1 MFKLNLKTWINFSFF
16 VTLLFSFTSMA
27 LPQEGKIGFIDSMK
41 LRTDY
46 KEFADAQAKFDQE
59 VAKWQVEAD
68 SLKQELDSLQAD
80 LDKQKLLLS
89 EEKRKEKESIIEQKK
104 KGYTSYINK
113 IFGPNGQMEKMNAEL
128 TKPILDKINIALE
141 KIALENNYIMI
152 FDAVNGNIAWAKK
165 GLDLTERVLEE
176 LNKMQ

>member
-1 MFKLNLKTWINFSFF
+1 MFNLNFKNWVAFLLSAIFF
-16 VTLLFSFTSMA
+16 VFFTGMAFS
-27 LPQEGKIGFIDSMK
+27 QEGKIGFIDSMK

-68 SLKQELDSLQAD
+68 SLKFELDSLQTD
-80 LDKQKLLLS
+80 FDRQKLLLS

-104 KGYTSYINK
+104 KGYDNYINN

-128 TKPILDKINIALE
+128 TKPILDKINVALE

-165 GLDLTERVLEE
+165 GLDLTDRVLEE

>member
-1 MFKLNLKTWINFSFF
+1 MFKLNSKNRGYFF
-16 VTLLFSFTSMA
+16 FFLTFLVFFATPAF
-27 LPQEGKIGFIDSMK
+27 PQEGKIGYIDSMK

-59 VAKWQVEAD
+59 VVKWQSEAD

-80 LDKQKLLLS
+80 FDKQSLLLS
-89 EEKRKEKESIIEQKK
+89 EEKRKEKERLIQQKK
-104 KGYTSYINK
+104 KGYASYINQF
-113 IFGPNGQMEKMNAEL
+113 FGPGGKMEKLNAEL

-152 FDAVNGNIAWAKK
+152 FDSVNGNVAWAKK

>member
-1 MFKLNLKTWINFSFF
+1 MFKINSKCGIYFFFILFIVLFIPSAVFS
-16 VTLLFSFTSMA
+16 
-27 LPQEGKIGFIDSMK
+27 QEGKIGYIDSMK

-59 VAKWQVEAD
+59 VAKWQSEAD
-68 SLKQELDSLQAD
+68 SLKQELDSLEAEFN
-80 LDKQKLLLS
+80 KQSLLLS
-89 EEKRKEKESIIEQKK
+89 EEKKEEKEKFIQQKK
-104 KGYTSYINK
+104 KGYTNYINK
-113 IFGPNGQMEKMNAEL
+113 IFGPNGDMEKLNAEL
-128 TKPILDKINIALE
+128 TKPILEKINIALE

>member
-1 MFKLNLKTWINFSFF
+1 MYKLAFKNWIWFLISVSIVILASVSAF
-16 VTLLFSFTSMA
+16 
-27 LPQEGKIGFIDSMK
+27 PQEGKIGYMDSMK

-59 VAKWQVEAD
+59 VAKWQAETD
-68 SLKQELDSLQAD
+68 SIKMELDSLETEFN
-80 LDKQKLLLS
+80 KQSLLLS
-89 EEKRKEKESIIEQKK
+89 DEKKKEKESQLKQKK
-104 KGYTSYINK
+104 DSYTNHINQV
-113 IFGPNGQMEKMNAEL
+113 FGPGGKMEKLNAEL

-141 KIALENNYIMI
+141 KIALENNYVMI
-152 FDAVNGNIAWAKK
+152 FDAVNGNVAWAKK